1 MPMRRTLTAT
11 LCTAAVTA
19 FVVGASPASAAPA
32 GVTADALRGIS
43 SQTALPVEQVYH
55 RRRSWDRGWHRGRNR
70 GWNRCYWTRR
80 VSWYRGYP
88 HSRWVRVCRRS
99 WW

>member
-1 MPMRRTLTAT
+1 MRRTLTAT

-19 FVVGASPASAAPA
+19 FVVGASPAGAAPA

-43 SQTALPVEQVYH
+43 SQTAQLVEQIYH
-55 RRRSWDRGWHRGRNR
+55 RRRSWDRGWGR
-70 GWNRCYWTRR
+70 GWNRCHWTRR
-80 VSWYRGYP
+80 TFWHRGHRY
-88 HSRWVRVCRRS
+88 SRWVRVCRRS